1 MILGLGLP
9 LIFVVPVVHR
19 ERGPQA
25 ARREAKRAARTSLWA
40 HRGDGQYA
48 CASARGCEAGKE
60 VRENQMRQ
68 IAMRFDH
75 KRRP

>member
-40 HRGDGQYA
+40 HRGDGHYTR
-48 CASARGCEAGKE
+48 ASARGREVGKG
-60 VRENQMRQ
+60 VRGKPDAANRDA
-68 IAMRFDH
+68 I
-75 KRRP
+75 